1 MDTTDSRRQDAI
13 QKYSDLMTEY
23 SNAPR
28 INFDEMS
35 TEEIEWKYR
44 DVLNDLGLCD
54 ESTMTYVHWNEI
66 KEELNRVTI
75 KLSRRRNVLTRLYLM
90 SVWKP
95 ENVGSFDEDKS
106 TPELEIIH
114 ERANE
119 KFENT
124 ELMIN
129 PGQIEDKV
137 RLAEIVDSSITMF
150 SSVLKDTDMSAVLQE
165 YYSRMTAYVDSTS
178 IFDDDTMKLWKTMS
192 SNIQEMHKCEKL
204 DTSERILK
212 NLSETLNSLV
222 RSADVKSIKHVEAIS
237 GLNLDSL
244 RQ

>member
-1 MDTTDSRRQDAI
+1 METTDSRRQNAI
-13 QKYSDLMTEY
+13 QKYSDLTMEY

-44 DVLNDLGLCD
+44 DVLDDLGLYD
-54 ESTMTYVHWNEI
+54 ESMMKYIHWNEI

-95 ENVGSFDEDKS
+95 ENVESFDEDKS
-106 TPELEIIH
+106 TPELETIH

-150 SSVLKDTDMSAVLQE
+150 SSVLRDTDMSAILQE
-165 YYSRMTAYVDSTS
+165 YYSRMTAYVDSTN

-222 RSADVKSIKHVEAIS
+222 RSADVKSINHVEAIS